1 MSETHP
7 RTRSALP
14 TRDASPDAVPKT
26 LGNTAGTRPRTRSD
40 AAEGSPRPILR
51 PPIGDAIGETR
62 PATGIYRQAAAL
74 LTSGAVRVTEVSGD
88 RVAAVVAGRTDTYL
102 VTYGP
107 AAGWCCTCPAAHHR
121 RECSHL
127 LAVELTTTPRRE
139 P

>member
-1 MSETHP
+1 MSG
-7 RTRSALP
+7 TRSRTHLEGPQA
-14 TRDASPDAVPKT
+14 DADPDAPLET
-26 LGNTAGTRPRTRSD
+26 RGDTGGTHAGARSD
-40 AAEGSPRPILR
+40 AVLGSPRPILR
-51 PPIGDAIGETR
+51 PPTGDAIGETR

-74 LTSGAVRVTEVSGD
+74 LASGAVRVTDVSGD